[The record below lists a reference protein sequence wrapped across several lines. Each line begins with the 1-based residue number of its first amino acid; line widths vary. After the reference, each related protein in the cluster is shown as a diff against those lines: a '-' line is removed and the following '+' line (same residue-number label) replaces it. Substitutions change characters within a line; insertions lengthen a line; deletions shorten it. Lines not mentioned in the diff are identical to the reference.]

1 MENEKIFM
9 EAVDEGLSMLGE
21 SAKQSTYF
29 YIEKIYGIRRKDIPF
44 MIEEFA
50 EALQNIFGLGSKII
64 LIEIMRKLHEK
75 QKLRLQG

>member
-1 MENEKIFM
+1 MTTVQRNYIIFEGNASKKSKIKMENEKIFM

-50 EALQNIFGLGSKII
+50 E
-64 LIEIMRKLHEK
+64 
-75 QKLRLQG
+75 